1 MIEDIKDRIH
11 KLIDSEQLTSSKFAE
26 MIGVQ
31 RATISHVINGRNLP
45 SLDLVRKIL
54 ITFSTLNSEWL
65 IFGRGPMYKDSKN
78 KQLFDEDE
86 SETKKETLEKET
98 VKEELEIEEESQSLQ
113 NEKTKEEETEN
124 SKQLSEEKIP
134 NPEDQHPIIEPAE
147 KKSDKNISS
156 TEKIIIFNSDRTFVE
171 YSPK

>member
-65 IFGRGPMYKDSKN
+65 IFGRGPMYKDSKS
-78 KQLFDEDE
+78 KQLFEEKEVEPKNEVIGQEVVEEKVEAEEVKAEPEEKIESSE
-86 SETKKETLEKET
+86 SEKAETT
-98 VKEELEIEEESQSLQ
+98 EEL
-113 NEKTKEEETEN
+113 K
-124 SKQLSEEKIP
+124 SEEK
-134 NPEDQHPIIEPAE
+134 DSHPTKE
-147 KKSDKNISS
+147 SDEQNANREIST

-171 YSPK
+171 YRPK

>member
-86 SETKKETLEKET
+86 SETKKETSEKEP
-98 VKEELEIEEESQSLQ
+98 VKEELEAEDKSESLKNEKPTEEES
-113 NEKTKEEETEN
+113 EKSE
-124 SKQLSEEKIP
+124 QLIEEK
-134 NPEDQHPIIEPAE
+134 NSDPEDRHPIKEPAE
-147 KKSDKNISS
+147 KNSDKNISS